1 MVVEKERRDGMAR
14 VEAGEEEVRALEA
27 QMKTEQEKTMQEIA
41 ELVAEYKEME
51 KLFVVRNEQRMT
63 AIGAVM

>member
-1 MVVEKERRDGMAR
+1 
-14 VEAGEEEVRALEA
+14 
-27 QMKTEQEKTMQEIA
+27 MKTEQEKIMQEIA